1 MSRRRRHEEHA
12 NHERWLV
19 SYADFITLLFAFFVV
34 MFASSQVDKR
44 KAGKVA
50 LSVQVAFQEMGI
62 FQASSTQA
70 EINSEDAVP
79 LQQVQMLENIDRTIT
94 LAQVAPR
101 IRPQV
106 SAPSSD
112 PDLAEMRRRLA
123 LALAHQIEHG
133 EVMLKMRP
141 DGLVISLQEVG
152 FFESGSADL
161 RAGSAAPMAHI
172 AEILLKTGFQVRIE
186 GHTDNV
192 PIHNAKFGSNWELST
207 GRAIRVLQTL
217 IGQYRF
223 PPDRLGVAGYGEFH
237 PVAGNESA
245 EGRRLNRRVDIVVV
259 APERSAFEENG
270 RKPDAGRED
279 QVKRFIAENGRR
291 SVTALEM
298 LPLPGSLDVANQ
310 KKGNRE

>member
-1 MSRRRRHEEHA
+1 MSRRKRHEEHA

-70 EINSEDAVP
+70 EINSEDAIP
-79 LQQVQMLENIDRTIT
+79 FKQVQLLENIDRTIT
-94 LAQVAPR
+94 LAQVSPR
-101 IRPQV
+101 IRPDL
-106 SAPSSD
+106 STPSND

-152 FFESGSADL
+152 FFESGSAEL
-161 RAGSAAPMAHI
+161 RASSAAPMAHI

-192 PIHNAKFGSNWELST
+192 PIHNAKFASNWELST
-207 GRAIRVLQTL
+207 ARAIRVLETL
-217 IGQYRF
+217 IDQYRF
-223 PPDRLGVAGYGEFH
+223 PPERLGVAGYGEFH
-237 PVAGNESA
+237 PVASNDSVD
-245 EGRRLNRRVDIVVV
+245 GRRLNRRVDIVVV
-259 APERSAFEENG
+259 APERSSDPENL
-270 RKPDAGRED
+270 
-279 QVKRFIAENGRR
+279 RR
-291 SVTALEM
+291 SLQHGAPQFGKSGVEDSNRASTSFVMPSVTVNAEM
-298 LPLPGSLDVANQ
+298 ANQ
-310 KKGNRE
+310 KGKGF